1 MAKARDYF
9 LGKIAELRR
18 PKTHVQMVQR
28 HGLMKYQYL
37 MAFLAQNAPEVAE
50 EVGAFVHDSIHT
62 CPPPP
67 FFFFHS
73 TPRLY

>member
-9 LGKIAELRR
+9 LAKIAELRR

-28 HGLMKYQYL
+28 HGLIKYHYL

-50 EVGAFVHDSIHT
+50 EVRVLGVHLCTHICPALFVFI
-62 CPPPP
+62 
-67 FFFFHS
+67 HS